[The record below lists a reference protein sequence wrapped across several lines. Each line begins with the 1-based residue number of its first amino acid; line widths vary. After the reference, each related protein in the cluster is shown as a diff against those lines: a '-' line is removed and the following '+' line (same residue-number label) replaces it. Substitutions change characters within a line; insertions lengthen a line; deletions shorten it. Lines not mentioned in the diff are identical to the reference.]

1 MNDAGRTWRQ
11 RFASSAAVA
20 TTAALLVS
28 VAPSPAAA
36 AEGNILG
43 AGSPHAIP
51 DSYLVVLKDDTAMKT
66 QALTRELTTTYNVK
80 VTHTYSHTVQGF
92 AGTMSGA
99 DARRLAAQPGVAYV
113 EQDVEVRLTGTQT
126 NPPSWG
132 LDRIDQ
138 RHLPLDNTYMYPDAT
153 NRVRA
158 YVLDTG
164 IRTTHA
170 DFGGR
175 AVWGVNTTGDG
186 INTDCNGHGTHVAGT
201 LGGRAFGVAKS
212 VSLVAVKVLGCGNT
226 GSAAAVIAGVEWVTT
241 QHVTR
246 TSAVANMSLG
256 AKGSHLTLENAVR
269 ASILKGVLYTISS
282 GNNNSDA
289 CEYTPARVLEAL
301 TVNASTIGDT
311 RALFSNWGRCTD
323 IFAPGQE
330 IRSAWYTSD
339 NSSYIA
345 SGTSMAAPHVAGAA
359 ALILGNNPGLTPQ
372 QVGNLILANATMN
385 KIPNP
390 EGSPNRLLYVGPTG
404 VIPVVPDGAPLSPTG
419 S

>member
-1 MNDAGRTWRQ
+1 MDDARKTWR
-11 RFASSAAVA
+11 RRSTKSSAVA
-20 TTAALLVS
+20 IAAALLVS
-28 VAPSPAAA
+28 VAASPVAA
-36 AEGNILG
+36 AEGSILG
-43 AGSPHAIP
+43 IDNPNAIP
-51 DSYLVVLKDDTAMKT
+51 DSYLVVLKDDSAVNAQT
-66 QALTRELTTTYNVK
+66 LTRELTTRYDVK
-80 VTHTYSHTVQGF
+80 VAHTYSHALNGF
-92 AGTMSGA
+92 AGTMSHA
-99 DARRLAAQPGVAYV
+99 TARRLAAQPGVAYV
-113 EQDVEVRLTGTQT
+113 EQDIEVRLTSTQV

-138 RHLPLDNTYMYPDAT
+138 RHLPLDNTYTYPDAT

-158 YVLDTG
+158 YVIDTG

-175 AVWGVNTTGDG
+175 AVWGINTTGDG

-212 VSLVAVKVLGCGNT
+212 VSLVAVKVLGCGGVGT
-226 GSAAAVIAGVEWVTT
+226 TAAVIAGVEWVTA
-241 QHVTR
+241 QHVTKG
-246 TSAVANMSLG
+246 TAVANMSLG
-256 AKGSHLTLENAVR
+256 AKGSHVTLENAIR
-269 ASILKGVLYTISS
+269 GSILKGVLYTISS

-289 CEYTPARVLEAL
+289 CEYTPAKVLEAI
-301 TVNASTIGDT
+301 TVNASTIGDS

-359 ALILGNNPGLTPQ
+359 ALILGVTPGLTPQ
-372 QVGNLILANATMN
+372 QVGNLILGNATQD

-404 VIPVVPDGAPLSPTG
+404 VVPIPGGAPLSPTG

>member
-1 MNDAGRTWRQ
+1 MDDARKTWRR
-11 RFASSAAVA
+11 RFTNSSAVA
-20 TTAALLVS
+20 IAAALLVS
-28 VAPSPAAA
+28 VAASPAAA
-36 AEGNILG
+36 AEGSILG
-43 AGSPHAIP
+43 TNNPNAIP
-51 DSYLVVLKDDTAMKT
+51 DSYLVVLKDDTAVNAQT
-66 QALTRELTTTYNVK
+66 LTRELTTRYDVK
-80 VTHTYSHTVQGF
+80 VAHTYSHALNGF
-92 AGTMSGA
+92 AGRMSHA
-99 DARRLAAQPGVAYV
+99 TARRLAAQPGVAYV
-113 EQDVEVRLTGTQT
+113 EQDVEVQLTGTQVY
-126 NPPSWG
+126 PPSWG

-138 RHLPLDNTYMYPDAT
+138 RHLPLDNKYTYPDAT

-164 IRTTHA
+164 IRTTHV

-201 LGGRAFGVAKS
+201 LGGRQFGVAKS
-212 VSLVAVKVLGCGNT
+212 VSLVAVKVLGCSGVGT
-226 GSAAAVIAGVEWVTT
+226 IAGIIAGVEWVTAH
-241 QHVTR
+241 HVTKG
-246 TSAVANMSLG
+246 TAVANMSLG
-256 AKGSHLTLENAVR
+256 GPGSHMTLENAIR
-269 ASILKGVLYTISS
+269 TSILKGVLYTISS

-289 CEYTPARVLEAL
+289 CEHTPARVLEAI
-301 TVNASTIGDT
+301 TVNASTIGDS

-330 IRSAWYTSD
+330 IRSAWHTSD
-339 NSSYIA
+339 NSSSIA

-359 ALILGNNPGLTPQ
+359 ALILGNSPGLTPQ
-372 QVGNLILANATMN
+372 QVGNVILGNATQN

-404 VIPVVPDGAPLSPTG
+404 VIPIPDSAPLSPTG